1 MTSPITQHSTAL
13 EALQGPLG
21 SFSAFRKRFFFD
33 GWLLVGILT
42 SDRYRVRPAWR
53 NDGPFMSEASP
64 RRPVCG
70 GAFSLPVHKKRPQ
83 NFDGEGGGAMLS
95 QHQRV
100 AANPPNLLAR
110 NRAPLGD
117 SRGAFLFQC
126 VRARGGDQNAS
137 DAILGLFS
145 VLQI

>member
-1 MTSPITQHSTAL
+1 
-13 EALQGPLG
+13 
-21 SFSAFRKRFFFD
+21 
-33 GWLLVGILT
+33 
-42 SDRYRVRPAWR
+42 
-53 NDGPFMSEASP
+53 MSEASP

-70 GAFSLPVHKKRPQ
+70 EAFSLPVHKKRSQ
-83 NFDGEGGGAMLS
+83 NFDGEEGGATLS
-95 QHQRV
+95 SNQRV

-126 VRARGGDQNAS
+126 VKVRGGDQNAS

>member
-1 MTSPITQHSTAL
+1 M
-13 EALQGPLG
+13 
-21 SFSAFRKRFFFD
+21 
-33 GWLLVGILT
+33 
-42 SDRYRVRPAWR
+42 Y
-53 NDGPFMSEASP
+53 
-64 RRPVCG
+64 
-70 GAFSLPVHKKRPQ
+70 KKRPQ
-83 NFDGEGGGAMLS
+83 KFAKEVRWSDDVLNK
-95 QHQRV
+95 RV

-126 VRARGGDQNAS
+126 VRAREGDQNAS

>member
-1 MTSPITQHSTAL
+1 
-13 EALQGPLG
+13 
-21 SFSAFRKRFFFD
+21 
-33 GWLLVGILT
+33 
-42 SDRYRVRPAWR
+42 
-53 NDGPFMSEASP
+53 MSEASP

-70 GAFSLPVHKKRPQ
+70 EAFSLPVHKKRSQ

-95 QHQRV
+95 SHLRV

-126 VRARGGDQNAS
+126 VRAREGDQNAS